1 MPTRK
6 KIYTYNDHSLAFE
19 EIKFSRKE
27 KARNLLFF
35 TVFFL
40 CISGPGGYLFYHHV
54 LAPEKIVLTKKIAS
68 LESDVVR
75 LAASCD
81 SLGQV
86 LAGTYFARDNYY
98 RVILGIDT
106 LPFTIR
112 TAGSGGSLAT
122 SATSRESSLS
132 NRVKQKINQL
142 NTQTAIQ
149 LNSLKMLEETA
160 VLTEKKHN
168 AIPAIQPI
176 ARKDLILV
184 SSFFGKRFDPFIHE
198 EADHCGLDFVAPVG
212 TEVYATG
219 DGTVTLLN
227 FSRTGY
233 GNELVINHSFGYS
246 TRYAH
251 LEKFFVSEGEWV
263 KRGQLIG
270 LVGNSGRSTGPHL
283 HYEVR
288 YESRPVN
295 PAFYY
300 SDDLT
305 NNEFH
310 LVTTQA
316 D

>member
-1 MPTRK
+1 LPKRK
-6 KIYTYNDHSLAFE
+6 KIYYYNDHSLAFE
-19 EIKFSRKE
+19 EILVSRK
-27 KARNLLFF
+27 KKVKDFLFF
-35 TVFFL
+35 TVVIL
-40 CISGPGGYLFYHHV
+40 CISGITGYLFYHYV
-54 LAPEKIVLTKKIAS
+54 LAPEKIVLAKKNAA
-68 LESDVVR
+68 LQSDMDR

-81 SLGQV
+81 SLGNL
-86 LAGTYFARDNYY
+86 LAGTYFAHDNYY
-98 RVILGIDT
+98 RIILGIDT
-106 LPFTIR
+106 LPVTIR
-112 TAGSGGSLAT
+112 TAGTGGTLPTMAFFRET
-122 SATSRESSLS
+122 SHSHD
-132 NRVKQKINQL
+132 VKRKINQL
-142 NTQTAIQ
+142 KSQTNIQ
-149 LNSLKMLEETA
+149 LNSLEMLQEAA
-160 VLTEKKHN
+160 VQKEKKYN

-176 ARKDLILV
+176 AQNDLIMV
-184 SSFFGKRFDPFIHE
+184 SSFFGMRFDPFMHE

-219 DGTVTLLN
+219 EGNVTLLK

-288 YESRPVN
+288 YEGRPVN
-295 PAFYY
+295 PVFYY

-305 NNEFH
+305 DNEFH
-310 LVTTQA
+310 LLTNKTN
-316 D
+316 

>member
-1 MPTRK
+1 MSKRK
-6 KIYTYNDHSLAFE
+6 KIYRFNERSLAFE
-19 EIKFSRKE
+19 EIQINRKK
-27 KARNLLFF
+27 KARNILFF
-35 TVFFL
+35 MVVVL
-40 CISGPGGYLFYHHV
+40 CVSGLGGYLFYHHI
-54 LAPEKIVLTKKIAS
+54 LAPEKIVLTKKITS
-68 LESDVVR
+68 LESEVVR

-81 SLGQV
+81 SLGLV
-86 LAGTYFARDNYY
+86 LAGFYFPRDNYY

-106 LPFTIR
+106 LPLTIR
-112 TAGSGGSLAT
+112 TAGSGGSIAT
-122 SATSRESSLS
+122 TALSRESSLS
-132 NRVKQKINQL
+132 NLVKQKINQL
-142 NTQTAIQ
+142 NTQTGIQ
-149 LNSLKMLEETA
+149 LYSLEMLQEAA
-160 VLTEKKHN
+160 VQKEKKHH

-176 ARKDLILV
+176 AQKDLIMV

-198 EADHCGLDFVAPVG
+198 EAEHCGLDFVAPVG

-219 DGTVTLLN
+219 EGIVTLLN

-251 LEKFFVSEGEWV
+251 LKKFFVTEGEWV

-288 YESRPVN
+288 YESKPVN

-305 NNEFH
+305 DNEFH
-310 LVTTQA
+310 LLTNKT

>member
-1 MPTRK
+1 MVSRK
-6 KIYTYNDHSLAFE
+6 K
-19 EIKFSRKE
+19 
-27 KARNLLFF
+27 KARNILFF
-35 TVFFL
+35 TVLVL
-40 CISGPGGYLFYHHV
+40 CISGLAGDLFYHHV
-54 LAPEKIVLTKKIAS
+54 FAPEKIVLTKKITS
-68 LESDVVR
+68 LESDMER

-81 SLGQV
+81 SLGLV
-86 LAGTYFARDNYY
+86 LAGTYFPHDNYY

-112 TAGSGGSLAT
+112 TAGSGGSLTTMAL
-122 SATSRESSLS
+122 SRESSLS
-132 NRVKQKINQL
+132 HHVKRKINQL
-142 NTQTAIQ
+142 KTQADIQ
-149 LNSLKMLEETA
+149 LNSLEMLQEAA
-160 VLTEKKHN
+160 VQKEKKHH

-176 ARKDLILV
+176 AQKDLILV
-184 SSFFGKRFDPFIHE
+184 SSFFGRRFDPFFHE

-212 TEVYATG
+212 AEVYATG
-219 DGTVTLLN
+219 EGIVTLLN

-251 LEKFFVSEGEWV
+251 LEKFFISEGEWV

-288 YESRPVN
+288 YEGRPVN

-305 NNEFH
+305 DNEFH
-310 LVTTQA
+310 LLTNKTN
-316 D
+316 